1 MQWVVVLC
9 ALVVAAAFSGPRIA
23 SRRCSLYMGRAAA
36 VRAATKAKTDAAKA
50 KNNGRYA
57 KKIINAVRGGGP
69 DPEQNRLLAQVIA
82 EAVRKNVPKD
92 IIKRNI
98 DKASEQKFDYKES
111 IFEFYGFGGV
121 SLLVNV
127 LTDND
132 NRAAADVNLVAKKQN
147 LKAASAGSALF
158 NFERKSRLDVSK
170 TLEEDALMEMCLDLG
185 VDDYDL
191 RTEVNGCPLN
201 PSEEGKCVV
210 YVQGS
215 DMAVLRDHLRS
226 LGMDVDTSIA
236 AVPKAGFMSLS
247 DEDFELNIAAVD
259 AFEALDDV
267 DSVEHNIDMVSD
279 E

>member
-9 ALVVAAAFSGPRIA
+9 ALAVAAAFSRTRVAP
-23 SRRCSLYMGRAAA
+23 RRCSLYMGRAAA

-69 DPEQNRLLAQVIA
+69 DPEQNRMLAQVIA

-98 DKASEQKFDYKES
+98 DKASEQKVDYKES

-170 TLEEDALMEMCLDLG
+170 ALEEDALMEMCLELG

-236 AVPKAGFMSLS
+236 AVPKAGFMSVS
-247 DEDFELNIAAVD
+247 DEDFDLNMAAID

-267 DSVEHNIDMVSD
+267 DSVEHNVDMASD

>member
-1 MQWVVVLC
+1 
-9 ALVVAAAFSGPRIA
+9 
-23 SRRCSLYMGRAAA
+23 MGRAAA

-50 KNNGRYA
+50 KNNGRFA

-98 DKASEQKFDYKES
+98 DKASEQKVDYKES

-170 TLEEDALMEMCLDLG
+170 ALEEDSLMEMCLELG

-215 DMAVLRDHLRS
+215 DMAVLRDHLRT
-226 LGMDVDTSIA
+226 LGLDVDTSIA
-236 AVPKAGFMSLS
+236 AVPKAGFMSVS
-247 DEDFELNIAAVD
+247 DEDFELNMTAID

-267 DSVEHNIDMVSD
+267 DSVEHNVDMVSD